1 MNKIE
6 GQITTKR
13 LEDILKNVKTEEAAK
28 EFISNNLKAG
38 SGYRNFAEYFNEY
51 IVYKNL
57 KFSEVMAKS
66 GISRNYFYN
75 ILNGDRN
82 PGRDKI
88 IALCIGAGMNYDE
101 TNRALKI
108 AGMGTLYPKNERD
121 ARIGIAI
128 NNRISSV
135 VELNLI
141 LEKNQLKLLL

>member
-1 MNKIE
+1 MSKIE
-6 GQITTKR
+6 RQKTTKR
-13 LEDILKNVKTEEAAK
+13 LEEILRNVKSEQDTA
-28 EFISNNLKAG
+28 EFIDKNLKD
-38 SGYRNFAEYFNEY
+38 GYENFAEYFNDY
-51 IVYKNL
+51 IAYKRL
-57 KFSEVMAKS
+57 ELPDIMVKS

-108 AGMGTLYPKNERD
+108 AGTGILYPKNERD

-128 NNRISSV
+128 NNRIASV
-135 VELNLI
+135 LELNLI
-141 LEKNQLKLLL
+141 LEREGLRIIE